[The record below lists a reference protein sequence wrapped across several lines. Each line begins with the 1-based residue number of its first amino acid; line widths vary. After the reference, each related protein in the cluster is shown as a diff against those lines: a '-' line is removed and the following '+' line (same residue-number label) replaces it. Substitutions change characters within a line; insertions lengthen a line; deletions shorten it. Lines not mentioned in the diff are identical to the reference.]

1 MRWLW
6 PCLCVC
12 LCLCCDC
19 AVTVLPEMI
28 GEVMMRAVCLCGAVW
43 MCGSCGRVC
52 VCACACAVTV
62 L

>member
-19 AVTVLPEMI
+19 AVTALPEMI
-28 GEVMMRAVCLCGAVW
+28 GEVMVRAVCL
-43 MCGSCGRVC
+43 CGSCGRVC
-52 VCACACAVTV
+52 VCACVCDVTV